1 MEASPGPPTDLE
13 ALKRQQ
19 RAFYQSNAKYYHLI
33 DGYLQSGYTYDGI
46 LAELLAGLAPP
57 VHFLDV
63 GCGSGY
69 YVRRAM
75 ELGCVPT
82 GMDLSLHSCSMGAA
96 RVPGRV
102 CQADAECLP
111 FRDRRFDLVFCQQ
124 VIEHVVFPERVLAE
138 IARVMR
144 PGGILFLSAPN
155 RLGRHLLPKV
165 RRIVQEL
172 CAGTELK
179 RLVAPSPDA
188 LERWGASSDISA
200 LKDTDLC
207 NETTVFQALRL
218 LRRVGLS
225 VERFDTLRHPRKYGG
240 LGFLLARAGSR
251 LPVARYAGV
260 NFKIVARK
268 PGGGG
273 PGLPS

>member
-1 MEASPGPPTDLE
+1 MRTSPSLPTDLE

-19 RAFYQSNAKYYHLI
+19 RAFYQATAKYYHLI
-33 DGYLQSGYTYDGI
+33 DDYLQSGYTYNDI
-46 LAELLAGLAPP
+46 LAELAGRLAAP

-82 GMDLSLHSCSMGAA
+82 GVDLSLHSCSMGAT
-96 RVPGRV
+96 RVPGRL

-111 FRDRRFDLVFCQQ
+111 FRNARFDLVFCQQ
-124 VIEHVVFPERVLAE
+124 LIEHVVFPERVLAE

-144 PGGILFLSAPN
+144 PGGLLFLSAPN

-172 CAGTELK
+172 CTGTEVK
-179 RLVAPSPDA
+179 RLVALSPEVLKRWDA
-188 LERWGASSDISA
+188 SNDLNA

-218 LRRVGLS
+218 LRQVGLG
-225 VERFDTLRHPRKYGG
+225 VERFDTLRHPRKYGR
-240 LGFLLARAGSR
+240 LAYLLAQAGSR
-251 LPVARYAGV
+251 LPLARYAGV

-268 PGGGG
+268 PAVGESRM
-273 PGLPS
+273 PP

>member
-1 MEASPGPPTDLE
+1 MKASPGPPADLE

-19 RAFYQSNAKYYHLI
+19 RVFYQSNAKYYHLI
-33 DGYLQSGYTYDGI
+33 DEYLQSGYTYDDI
-46 LAELLAGLAPP
+46 LVELTGQLAAP

-69 YVRRAM
+69 YVRRAL

-82 GMDLSLHSCSMGAA
+82 GVDLSLHSCSMGAA
-96 RVPGRV
+96 RVPGRL

-111 FRDRRFDLVFCQQ
+111 FRDARFDLVFCQQ
-124 VIEHVVFPERVLAE
+124 LIEHVVFPERVLAE

-179 RLVAPSPDA
+179 RLVAPSQDA
-188 LERWGASSDISA
+188 LKCWEVSSDHSV

-207 NETTVFQALRL
+207 NETTVFQGLRL
-218 LRRVGLS
+218 LRQVGLRP
-225 VERFDTLRHPRKYGG
+225 ERFDTLRHPRKYGR
-240 LGFLLARAGSR
+240 LGYLLAQAGSR
-251 LPVARYAGV
+251 FPLTRYAGV

-268 PGGGG
+268 PGGEE